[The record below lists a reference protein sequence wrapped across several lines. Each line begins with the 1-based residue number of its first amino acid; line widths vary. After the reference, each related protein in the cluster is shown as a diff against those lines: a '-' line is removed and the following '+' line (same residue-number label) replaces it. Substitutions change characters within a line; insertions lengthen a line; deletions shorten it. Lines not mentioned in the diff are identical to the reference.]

1 MAGVGDLETREE
13 AVKVILLRGGMEL
26 AWEHGHRNGDRR
38 SWVAPGQLEDCD
50 TEVG

>member
-1 MAGVGDLETREE
+1 MAGVGGLETREE
-13 AVKVILLRGGMEL
+13 AVKVVLLRSDKEL

-38 SWVAPGQLEDCD
+38 SWVAPGQLEDYD